1 MDESVIPDNEFH
13 ELLSKGA
20 AYLAAANG
28 IESEMFG
35 PWVQQK
41 VPPDVGV
48 PAAELRA
55 TGVEFFQHA
64 ARLKPNEPWIW
75 YVIGWNQFAYED
87 GPCEREAAYDALL
100 RVLELQPDH
109 APAHLALAWLLY
121 GEEDEAIRDTP
132 GWAETVW
139 QGEIGE
145 HLRAGLA
152 FESLYCNNDGFGF
165 YMKVRGERRWFS
177 GWGALLGIASIG
189 VVLDAL
195 YDVVPEEFRF
205 AFYMAYGCLSRARED
220 QLRWYEE
227 ALRWPSEDVLGK
239 FFAHYWLWRSRPKE
253 DLIREFEHVLGAY
266 DALRRLNDSPLC
278 YGFNDAVCLLWYP
291 VNASRNMPP
300 EAIPRFLEVVD
311 TYLDMLDTDW
321 FLLDDFISLS
331 YCGEL
336 TSQAGCLLL
345 ESDPRRA
352 KQYFE
357 RARSFEDELVELDD
371 YHPAE
376 EGDIDNPRSWRVVL
390 ARGLRDIY
398 LDDLD
403 VEEAKAENER
413 ILKLFS
419 MDEDARHFSP
429 RRKIYV
435 APSGSTEIADR
446 LEEIQTT
453 QKLLLAE
460 VKLQSSAMER
470 LAQIRENIST
480 MTQERQLRVGEIND
494 LVGQLH
500 DLVQKGYQ
508 IPPTTWSRAHQR
520 VMKEL
525 GKDTYDQLQ
534 PDSQDYVITAE
545 VVFLASEN
553 LPDAADAA
561 LIAIEYSKVVET
573 ELRRRFLPVLARF
586 LEDSK
591 FRGDLSIG
599 ADDAG
604 KKRYRG
610 PGTWSRELPNLTMG
624 AAIYLL
630 DKAVSGNQNPKVH
643 DFMEHV
649 EPHPGWARNL
659 VEDLKTVVHRYRN
672 GAAHIERMNR
682 QTLEEFRNLLF
693 DGRLLRRIVELE
705 QHAEK
710 SAAV

>member
-1 MDESVIPDNEFH
+1 MDESVVLDNEFH

-28 IESEMFG
+28 VESEMFG
-35 PWVQQK
+35 PWVQHK
-41 VPPDVGV
+41 VPPDVDAS
-48 PAAELRA
+48 AAELRA

-75 YVIGWNQFAYED
+75 YVIGWDQFAYED
-87 GPCEREAAYDALL
+87 GPCERKAAHDALL

-121 GEEDEAIRDTP
+121 EEEIVRDTP

-139 QGEIGE
+139 QGAIGE
-145 HLRAGLA
+145 HLRAGLE
-152 FESLYCNNDGFGF
+152 FKSLLRDREASFSLEVNGETHWF
-165 YMKVRGERRWFS
+165 YWL
-177 GWGALLGIASIG
+177 GALCSKASI
-189 VVLDAL
+189 VLALDAL
-195 YDVVPEEFRF
+195 DDLVPEEFRF
-205 AFYMAYGCLSRARED
+205 AFCAAYGYLSRE
-220 QLRWYEE
+220 QEVEERWYEE
-227 ALRWPSEDVLGK
+227 ALNWPSDDMLGQ
-239 FFAHYWLWRSRPKE
+239 FLVHYWLWRVTPKE
-253 DLIREFEHVLGAY
+253 NLTKKFGHILGAY
-266 DALRRLNDSPLC
+266 DALLELNWRPDFAEQI
-278 YGFNDAVCLLWYP
+278 YNAVFELWYP
-291 VNASRNMPP
+291 VNAGGNVPP
-300 EAIPRFLEVVD
+300 DAIPLFLKVVD
-311 TYLDMLDTDW
+311 TYLEMLDTDW
-321 FLLDDFISLS
+321 LPSVDDFVTLS

-371 YHPAE
+371 YHPAV

-390 ARGLRDIY
+390 ARGLKEIY
-398 LDDLD
+398 LDALD
-403 VEEAKAENER
+403 VEKAKAENER
-413 ILKLFS
+413 ILQLCS
-419 MDEDARHFSP
+419 MDEDARYFSP
-429 RRKIYV
+429 RRKLYG

-508 IPPTTWSRAHQR
+508 IPPATWSRAHQR

-553 LPDAADAA
+553 LPDQADAA
-561 LIAIEYSKVVET
+561 LIAIEYCKVIET
-573 ELRRRFLPVLARF
+573 ELRRRFLPVLARY
-586 LEDSK
+586 LEK
-591 FRGDLSIG
+591 VGFKGHLSIG
-599 ADDAG
+599 AGRAG
-604 KKRYRG
+604 EIG
-610 PGTWSRELPNLTMG
+610 PHDPGAWSRVLPNLTMG
-624 AAIYLL
+624 GAIHLL
-630 DKAVSGNQNPKVH
+630 DKALSGNQNPKVR
-643 DFMEHV
+643 DFMERV
-649 EPHPGWARNL
+649 EPYPGSARNL
-659 VEDLKTVVHRYRN
+659 VEDLKTVANHYRN

-710 SAAV
+710 LAAV